1 MINWNVTSPLQEYC
15 FGAACDLW
23 DTTTVLFCS
32 VHEDLLENTSTKIKV
47 FAPFPSGI
55 QGQNETDGWMDGRRG
70 RWQHYLTRTRRVSIY
85 NKYTPIKTA
94 NLHRKDYLN
103 TTCVWFASALV
114 YCSLYLIALVIRCFW
129 QGLLAW
135 NVIDGDL
142 LRLVV
147 SVTFP
152 RGLVGDVANLLIVCG
167 THDIS
172 LVSEIRGNYFQL
184 RFSTPN
190 SAGGA

>member
-114 YCSLYLIALVIRCFW
+114 YCSLYLIALVIRCF
-129 QGLLAW
+129 LARLACMKCDRW
-135 NVIDGDL
+135 
-142 LRLVV
+142 RLVATCRV
-147 SVTFP
+147 GNISP
-152 RGLVGDVANLLIVCG
+152 RTCW
-167 THDIS
+167 
-172 LVSEIRGNYFQL
+172 R
-184 RFSTPN
+184 RR
-190 SAGGA
+190 